1 MGGKRIRGLLQ
12 QHSLVPVL
20 KHVLLDLCEH
30 NRYESMVV
38 QVLNVI
44 QERIN
49 HPAMVTWLTA
59 VVAEEAHKKKRKGFW
74 SDFLISMSEATDVVN
89 YQRNGRGYCPRAYA
103 MLESWKRPNSPER
116 TAWLRQWVGT
126 NS

>member
-1 MGGKRIRGLLQ
+1 M
-12 QHSLVPVL
+12 

-30 NRYESMVV
+30 NRYEGMVV

-59 VVAEEAHKKKRKGFW
+59 VVAEEAHKKNEKAFG
-74 SDFLISMSEATDVVN
+74 LISLSPCLRLPMVN
-89 YQRNGRGYCPRAYA
+89 YQEMAQAIVQEAYA
-103 MLESWKRPNSPER
+103 ML
-116 TAWLRQWVGT
+116 
-126 NS
+126 

>member
-1 MGGKRIRGLLQ
+1 MSPEGQRAARLVIHQGLHLLWNLKLMKNGHNGGQNAFVDASTTFSRAR
-12 QHSLVPVL
+12 L

-59 VVAEEAHKKKRKGFW
+59 A
-74 SDFLISMSEATDVVN
+74 
-89 YQRNGRGYCPRAYA
+89 
-103 MLESWKRPNSPER
+103 
-116 TAWLRQWVGT
+116 
-126 NS
+126 

>member
-1 MGGKRIRGLLQ
+1 MGTVGSKTHSWIASTTF
-12 QHSLVPVL
+12 SLVPVL

-59 VVAEEAHKKKRKGFW
+59 VVAEEAHKKKEKGFW
-74 SDFLISMSEATDVVN
+74 SDFLIS
-89 YQRNGRGYCPRAYA
+89 C
-103 MLESWKRPNSPER
+103 LKRPM
-116 TAWLRQWVGT
+116 W
-126 NS
+126 

>member
-1 MGGKRIRGLLQ
+1 MGGKT
-12 QHSLVPVL
+12 HSRFARKTLPRTCV

-30 NRYESMVV
+30 NRYEGMVV
-38 QVLNVI
+38 QVLNVV

-89 YQRNGRGYCPRAYA
+89 YHELAQAIVQEAYA
-103 MLESWKRPNSPER
+103 MLETGSDQIVLNGLHGFANGRSD
-116 TAWLRQWVGT
+116 
-126 NS
+126 S

>member
-1 MGGKRIRGLLQ
+1 MWKSQTSEEWAQWGKTHSWIASK
-12 QHSLVPVL
+12 HSLVPVL

-30 NRYESMVV
+30 NRYEGMVV

-59 VVAEEAHKKKRKGFW
+59 VVAEEAHRK
-74 SDFLISMSEATDVVN
+74 N
-89 YQRNGRGYCPRAYA
+89 
-103 MLESWKRPNSPER
+103 ER
-116 TAWLRQWVGT
+116 LLV
-126 NS
+126 